1 MYLEAKSMTEERAWD
16 NMKNK
21 RQAKILEIIEN
32 EIIETQEEIA
42 QRLKDAGM
50 DVTQA
55 TISRDIKE
63 LRLIKVM
70 TADGRYKYAPFSK
83 TENVLLNRLMTI
95 FSESYVSCDYA
106 NNIIVV
112 KTLPGMAQAS
122 ASAID
127 SLKRSEIVGS
137 IAGDD
142 TVFIVCRNEKIAHD
156 FVDRLK
162 KLAKPSLEGSN
173 IFE

>member
-1 MYLEAKSMTEERAWD
+1 
-16 NMKNK
+16 MKYN
-21 RQAKILEIIEN
+21 RQAKILEIIEA
-32 EIIETQEEIA
+32 EVIETQEEIA
-42 QRLKDAGM
+42 EKLKALGM

-70 TADGRYKYAPFSK
+70 SQDGRYRYAPFSK
-83 TENVLLNRLMTI
+83 TENVVYNRLMTI
-95 FSESYVSCDYA
+95 FTESYASSDYA
-106 NNIIVV
+106 NNIVVV

-127 SLKRSEIVGS
+127 SLSWPEIVGS

-142 TVFIVCRNEKIAHD
+142 TVMIICRAEKIAEELVNK
-156 FVDRLK
+156 FNK
-162 KLAKPSLEGSN
+162 MAKMNSE
-173 IFE
+173 EK

>member
-1 MYLEAKSMTEERAWD
+1 
-16 NMKNK
+16 MKYN
-21 RQAKILEIIEN
+21 RQAKILEIIEL
-32 EIIETQEEIA
+32 EVIETQEEIA
-42 QRLKDAGM
+42 EKLKELGM

-70 TADGRYKYAPFSK
+70 DSDGRYKYAPFSK
-83 TENVLLNRLMTI
+83 TENVVYNRLMTI
-95 FSESYVSCDYA
+95 FTESYASSDYA
-106 NNIIVV
+106 NNIVVV

-127 SLKRSEIVGS
+127 SLKWPEIVGS

-142 TVFIVCRNEKIAHD
+142 TVMIICRAEKIAEELVNK
-156 FVDRLK
+156 FNK
-162 KLAKPSLEGSN
+162 MTKG
-173 IFE
+173 

>member
-1 MYLEAKSMTEERAWD
+1 
-16 NMKNK
+16 MKNK

-32 EIIETQEEIA
+32 EVIETQEEIA
-42 QRLKDAGM
+42 QRLKEAGM

-70 TADGRYKYAPFSK
+70 TSDGRYKYAPFTK

-95 FSESYVSCDYA
+95 FSESYVSSDYA
-106 NNIIVV
+106 NNIVVV

-127 SLKRSEIVGS
+127 SLKQSEIVGS

-142 TVFIVCRNEKIAHD
+142 TVFIVCRNEKIARK

-162 KLAKPSLEGSN
+162 KLAKASSESSN
-173 IFE
+173 ILE